1 MINVAFKILLRSI
14 LNDKTNNIIDT
25 MAMIGGQ
32 IIIAAKVISV
42 TNGSGSPSSS
52 ECQRSCIVLPEMTV
66 RHAPTTFTVTIMSKI
81 VLCFSFSIIDN
92 TICFIII
99 KHSKLFRIQ

>member
-14 LNDKTNNIIDT
+14 LNDKTNNIIDM
-25 MAMIGGQ
+25 MAMVGGQ

-52 ECQRSCIVLPEMTV
+52 
-66 RHAPTTFTVTIMSKI
+66 
-81 VLCFSFSIIDN
+81 
-92 TICFIII
+92 
-99 KHSKLFRIQ
+99 